1 MLFNKKKRKGQPLPA
16 KRRED
21 MPNVKEGL
29 TFKQWKAKHA
39 PNHKW
44 RNKRWAVLLTL
55 NTLFWASF
63 AFDISV
69 LEGSLSGSRFF
80 GIYLMDLFN
89 SLQQV
94 LIRVRTGNFAMLTT
108 NFVIGIGVIAT
119 FYFLAGGRTFCS
131 WICPYHFLAE
141 NAEKLHNWL
150 VKKKKIK
157 EHSYAI
163 GVKYVAFAMFLVL
176 AFVTKQLV
184 FEDMNP
190 VGIISR
196 SIIYG
201 PSLLLFWVLG
211 LLLFEIFHTKRFWC
225 RYVCPMGVTYSAIGK
240 FSPTA
245 IKFDLD
251 KCGHCRDCQDVC
263 LVPHELWFVKRGEA
277 TKEVHYA
284 GADCTRCGLCVD
296 TCYGDALT
304 ITVKGIDSLL

>member
-1 MLFNKKKRKGQPLPA
+1 MFNNKDKKIQPLPA

-21 MPNVKEGL
+21 MPNVKKGL
-29 TFKQWKAKHA
+29 TFKKWKEANPKST
-39 PNHKW
+39 KW
-44 RNKRWAVLLTL
+44 RNKRWAVLITL
-55 NTLFWASF
+55 NVLFWASF

-80 GIYLMDLFN
+80 GIYLMDIFN
-89 SLQQV
+89 AMQQIV
-94 LIRVRTGNFAMLTT
+94 VGGRVGYLSMLTT
-108 NFVIGIGVIAT
+108 NFFIGIGVIT
-119 FYFLAGGRTFCS
+119 VFYFLAGGRTFCS
-131 WICPYHFLAE
+131 WVCPYHFLAE
-141 NAEKLHNWL
+141 NAEKIHNWL

-157 EHSYAI
+157 EHNYAI
-163 GVKYVAFAMFLVL
+163 GVKYIAFVMFLL
-176 AFVTKQLV
+176 MAFLTKQLV
-184 FEDMNP
+184 FEDINP

-201 PSLLLFWVLG
+201 PSLLLLWVAG
-211 LLLFEIFHTKRFWC
+211 LLLFEIFYSKRFWC
-225 RYVCPMGVTYSAIGK
+225 RYVCPMGVAYSAIGK
-240 FSPTA
+240 FSPTT

-277 TKEVHYA
+277 TKEVHFT

-304 ITVKGIDSLL
+304 ITMKGVDKLL

>member
-1 MLFNKKKRKGQPLPA
+1 MFGKKGKNVQPLPA
-16 KRRED
+16 KRRDE

-39 PNHKW
+39 PTHKW
-44 RNKRWAVLLTL
+44 RNKRWAVLILL

-63 AFDISV
+63 FFDISV

-80 GIYLMDLFN
+80 GIYLMDIFN
-89 SLQQV
+89 SLQQI
-94 LIRVRTGNFAMLTT
+94 LIGIRTGHFAMLTM
-108 NFVIGIGVIAT
+108 NFFIGLGVIIT
-119 FYFLAGGRTFCS
+119 FYFLVGGRTFCS

-157 EHSYAI
+157 EHNYAI
-163 GVKYVAFAMFLVL
+163 GVKYIAFVMFLLL
-176 AFVTKQLV
+176 ALLTKQLV

-201 PSLLLFWVLG
+201 PSVLLLWVLG

-225 RYVCPMGVTYSAIGK
+225 RYVCPMGVAYSAVGSI
-240 FSPTA
+240 SPTA
-245 IKFDLD
+245 VKFDLD

-277 TKEVHYA
+277 TKEVHFT

-296 TCYGDALT
+296 TCYGGALK
-304 ITVKGIDSLL
+304 ITVKGVEKLL